1 MIYILIFLGLL
12 YFGLTFYLNLA
23 PLALFNYMIKFCLIP
38 INICHSSYLWYN
50 NKITNNIV
58 YTNVVDYIKD
68 NFSNNLFGFFYEI
81 ADKLLN
87 QNQHFIDYSLYG
99 CRPKGCNTDSNFH
112 LVLNM
117 TECDDIIPLKCGYT
131 SNVKLNFMIIYYMWN
146 ATNKLITKNIQIQ
159 TYQFLIPDPCVITC
173 VKYLKD
179 VIPELIEYEEKV
191 LTECDGTTIPPVLKD
206 VRIELLFVYK
216 TCSGLITVDSS
227 VEILPEGQ
235 LVGYKIKIYGLLDRV
250 LLANE
255 TEHIKIS
262 GTNSISYVNV
272 LC

>member
-12 YFGLTFYLNLA
+12 YFGLTFFFNLA
-23 PLALFNYMIKFCLIP
+23 PFALFSYLFNFLLVPY
-38 INICHSSYLWYN
+38 NIFHSSYLWYN
-50 NKITNNIV
+50 NRLTNNSV
-58 YTNVVDYIKD
+58 YCQIIEYIK
-68 NFSNNLFGFFYEI
+68 NHFHNNLFAFFYEI

-87 QNQHFIDYSLYG
+87 YHQHFIDYSIYG
-99 CRPKGCNTDSNFH
+99 CIPKGNNTNNNFT
-112 LVLNM
+112 LIMNV
-117 TECDDIIPLKCGYT
+117 TDCDDIIPLKCGYT

-146 ATNKLITKNIQIQ
+146 ATNKLITKNIQLQ

-179 VIPELIEYEEKV
+179 IIPELIEYEEKV

-206 VRIELLFVYK
+206 VRVELLFVYN
-216 TCSGLITVDSS
+216 TSNGIVTVDSS
-227 VEILPEGQ
+227 VEILPDGQ
-235 LVGYKIKIYGLLDRV
+235 LIGYKIKLYGLLDRV

-262 GTNSISYVNV
+262 GTNAISYVNV